1 MTAFHPTL
9 RRIVMLGMAASFVC
23 TLVGGCRPSSPP
35 GVAAQAQVVMRPL
48 DLAWSFASAIDNDP
62 DDRAIGQA
70 KVAEAWLEDGDRRMA
85 VALAR
90 TINGW
95 TRGAVLARAAE
106 QAVRA
111 GEVAEGTALAAEAE
125 GTVSAVADWPR
136 DRVRML
142 LAPTAVLL
150 EATNTVERLAARYGQ
165 DKEYSGQIAAAQA
178 LQLAREERYGD
189 ALQLLDGLVVSNEF
203 DKGIG
208 RTQGYGL
215 LAEAAAPSQPDVA
228 LAVLER
234 MWTSAAQVPGL
245 RGYELRLD
253 VVDAATKYRLARA
266 ATARLAQ
273 ADGVIM
279 AASDP
284 PHVLLP
290 AQLRLARTW
299 AEAGKSQRAADIVKA
314 VLPACRESVM
324 EIERPALL
332 ASAARTMGRAGDRAK
347 ADVLFREAIHGASV
361 LKNRRP
367 RCLAFCEIALELHRA
382 TLPDG
387 IPLSLLREQAKL
399 LEER

>member
-1 MTAFHPTL
+1 
-9 RRIVMLGMAASFVC
+9 
-23 TLVGGCRPSSPP
+23 
-35 GVAAQAQVVMRPL
+35 VAAQAQVVMRPL